1 MGIYADIRVERNLDE
16 LTEDQKPDEFVEPSM
31 KGDIGEDLKRLHKRL
46 ASLERKTKGISSEKE
61 SALKYKTLLSVYRQY
76 KSKNINHFRFDA
88 ASKSA
93 FFG

>member
-1 MGIYADIRVERNLDE
+1 MDE
-16 LTEDQKPDEFVEPSM
+16 LTEDQEPDGFVEPSV
-31 KGDIGEDLKRLHKRL
+31 KGDIGEELKRLHKRL

-61 SALKYKTLLSVYRQY
+61 SALKYKTLLNAYRQY
-76 KSKNINHFRFDA
+76 KSKNVKHFRFNA